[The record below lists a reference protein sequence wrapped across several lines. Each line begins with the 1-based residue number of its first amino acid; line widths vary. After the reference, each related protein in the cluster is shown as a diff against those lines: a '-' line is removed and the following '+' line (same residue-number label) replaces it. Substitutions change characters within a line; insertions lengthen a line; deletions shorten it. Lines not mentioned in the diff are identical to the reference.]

1 MPSLECWAEN
11 KHSKFR
17 VGLSNPNN
25 QRTPEGLLPA
35 HAQSHTSQ
43 GACHLGSK
51 ATTHPEEA
59 CRNLPNL
66 RFFFS
71 LKNVA
76 AHPQAVP
83 IPLHW
88 LPTPF
93 HERGLFPGGFSQLS
107 SQSVSEGDEQ
117 VSPHEFFIL
126 QGKEGHH
133 YKNKSSLV
141 LPSMPELEM
150 SVAPSSPPTGH
161 SLVQLDPS

>member
-1 MPSLECWAEN
+1 MLSLIPFRELAISAPKPPPILKKLAETFPI
-11 KHSKFR
+11 S
-17 VGLSNPNN
+17 G
-25 QRTPEGLLPA
+25 
-35 HAQSHTSQ
+35 
-43 GACHLGSK
+43 
-51 ATTHPEEA
+51 
-59 CRNLPNL
+59 
-66 RFFFS
+66 FFF

-93 HERGLFPGGFSQLS
+93 HERGLFPGGFSQLP

-133 YKNKSSLV
+133 YENKSSLV